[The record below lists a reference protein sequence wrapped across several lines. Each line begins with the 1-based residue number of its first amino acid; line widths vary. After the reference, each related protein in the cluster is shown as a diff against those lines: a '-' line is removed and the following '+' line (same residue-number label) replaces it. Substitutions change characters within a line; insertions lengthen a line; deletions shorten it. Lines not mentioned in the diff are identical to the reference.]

1 MSPTTMRR
9 FGATA
14 ASVAALLGLALIV
27 PGQAMA
33 QKTITIVVPEEPDS
47 LDNCNANRSN
57 VGRILR
63 MNVNESLI
71 ELDPNDGSLMP
82 RLATSWK
89 MINPTTWEFKLR
101 PNVKYSDGSP
111 LTISAIRSSVDK
123 ALSKDI
129 DCNARTKLFSDITLK
144 FVEIDPLTMNI
155 ITSSPE
161 PILPIRMSTITI
173 GAPNEKIAILN
184 TSVGT
189 GPYMLDYWKAN
200 TEIVLKRNPHFWGKK
215 PLLDGAK
222 YVWRNESAVAA
233 AMVEVGEAE
242 LATNINQDDATNPE
256 TDFAYP
262 NSETNYLRIESEVAP
277 LNDKRVRL
285 ALNHA
290 VDREAM
296 HGGIIPK
303 DAMIATQMVI
313 PRINGHNHE
322 LDKQRFAYDPALA
335 KKLLAEAKADGVPVD
350 TEIELICRINMWAN
364 TTETCEAIHAMY
376 SDVGFNI
383 KLKMLEVSLWND
395 FNAHPNKGE
404 YTPAGDSK
412 IKGRAPVLLGHQ
424 HDNNIGDPIFS
435 MYNKFGCKAQ
445 TSSHCY
451 PALDAQIAD
460 ASRTPAGPERIAKWQ
475 ESMRMVHEDYVA
487 DVFLYHMVGF
497 ARVSPK
503 INFVPTAATNS
514 EVLLEQIT
522 FK

>member
-9 FGATA
+9 FGVTA

-33 QKTITIVVPEEPDS
+33 QKTMTIVVPEEPDS

-57 VGRILR
+57 VGRVVR
-63 MNVNESLI
+63 QNVNESLI
-71 ELDPNDGSLMP
+71 ELDPNDGSLKP
-82 RLATSWK
+82 RLATAWK
-89 MINPTTWEFKLR
+89 QINPTTWEFKLR
-101 PNVKYSDGSP
+101 PNVKYSDGTP
-111 LTISAIRSSVDK
+111 LTISAIRSSIDK
-123 ALSKDI
+123 ALNKDI

-144 FVEIDPLTMNI
+144 FVEKDPLTFDI
-155 ITSSPE
+155 VTSKPE

-173 GAPNEKIAILN
+173 GAPNEKIQILN
-184 TSVGT
+184 TTVGT
-189 GPYMLDYWKAN
+189 GPYMLDYWKPN
-200 TEIVLKRNPHFWGKK
+200 TEIVLKRNPNYWGAK
-215 PLLDGAK
+215 PVLDGAL
-222 YVWRNESAVAA
+222 YVWRNESTVAA
-233 AMVEVGEAE
+233 AMVAVGEAE
-242 LATNINQDDATNPE
+242 LATNINQDDATNPA

-262 NSETNYLRIESEVAP
+262 NSETNYLRVESHVAP

-313 PRINGHNHE
+313 PRINGHNHA
-322 LDKQRFAYDPALA
+322 LNKQRFAFDPDKAR
-335 KKLLAEAKADGVPVD
+335 KLLAEAKADGVKVD

-376 SDVGFNI
+376 SAVGFNI

-395 FNAHPNKGE
+395 FNAHPNVGE
-404 YTPAGDSK
+404 FTPPGDAK

-435 MYNKFGCKAQ
+435 MYNKYGCKAQ
-445 TSSHCY
+445 TSSHCW
-451 PALDAQIAD
+451 PELDAQIAD
-460 ASRTPAGPERIAKWQ
+460 ASQTPAGPERIAKWQ
-475 ESMRMVHEDYVA
+475 EAMRMVHEDYAA

>member
-1 MSPTTMRR
+1 MRR

-71 ELDPNDGSLMP
+71 ELDPNDGSLIP

-233 AMVEVGEAE
+233 A
-242 LATNINQDDATNPE
+242 
-256 TDFAYP
+256 
-262 NSETNYLRIESEVAP
+262 
-277 LNDKRVRL
+277 
-285 ALNHA
+285 
-290 VDREAM
+290 DR
-296 HGGIIPK
+296 K
-303 DAMIATQMVI
+303 SV
-313 PRINGHNHE
+313 
-322 LDKQRFAYDPALA
+322 
-335 KKLLAEAKADGVPVD
+335 V
-350 TEIELICRINMWAN
+350 
-364 TTETCEAIHAMY
+364 
-376 SDVGFNI
+376 
-383 KLKMLEVSLWND
+383 
-395 FNAHPNKGE
+395 
-404 YTPAGDSK
+404 
-412 IKGRAPVLLGHQ
+412 
-424 HDNNIGDPIFS
+424 
-435 MYNKFGCKAQ
+435 
-445 TSSHCY
+445 
-451 PALDAQIAD
+451 
-460 ASRTPAGPERIAKWQ
+460 
-475 ESMRMVHEDYVA
+475 
-487 DVFLYHMVGF
+487 
-497 ARVSPK
+497 
-503 INFVPTAATNS
+503 
-514 EVLLEQIT
+514 
-522 FK
+522 